1 MSRLT
6 DKVASYSHW
15 KGISFDEPSYTLT
28 PTRTG
33 SKSPYTTMLDAN
45 FVQDGT
51 NVPTVVEG
59 PMPGQNAYRFT
70 LNSNTTPLTTSR
82 LYYGSTSAGTVGGT
96 TDIRRAYYDN
106 PPFDRVYGI
115 WMRMPDASSN
125 PNGLINAHRILGGS
139 NGQTLITGVAMGKLT
154 TGAPGISIS
163 TQELGASAPLLQ
175 NISQYGNS
183 TDGFK
188 NFEHG
193 KWYFIAW
200 RKQMS
205 FPGGAPT
212 INQTGTGTLTYDLY
226 INGSLTKSV
235 TVTSFPWYSVNMIE
249 FGRTSAA
256 FGLNN
261 FDMGCWFASEWSDI
275 GEQGL
280 KDIYK
285 YGSGTNRD
293 FQGNADIR
301 YYVENSGWFGSTNER
316 VYRNGSWQ
324 DVFAN
329 RWDGTQWLPI

>member
-33 SKSPYTTMLDAN
+33 SKTPYTNMSNGN
-45 FVQDGT
+45 FTQDGT

-82 LYYGSTSAGTVGGT
+82 LYYGSPTSGQVGGLD
-96 TDIRRAYYDN
+96 DIRRAYYDAS
-106 PPFDRVYGI
+106 PFDRVYGI
-115 WMRMPDASSN
+115 WMRMPNASSN

-139 NGQTLITGVAMGKLT
+139 NGQTVMTGVAMGKLPD
-154 TGAPGISIS
+154 GSPGISIS
-163 TQELGASAPLLQ
+163 SQELGASAGLLQ

-188 NFEHG
+188 NLEHG

-200 RKQMS
+200 RKRMTIS
-205 FPGGAPT
+205 TTFPT
-212 INQTGTGTLTYDLY
+212 VNSTVNGTLTYDVY
-226 INGSLTKSV
+226 INGSLTRSA
-235 TVTSFPWYSVNMIE
+235 TVTTFPYYSANMIE

-256 FGLNN
+256 FGLNS

-301 YYVENSGWFGSTNER
+301 YYVEGSGWFGSTNER

-324 DVFAN
+324 DVFAS